1 LPEKTS
7 RVCANFVTNVCRLRL
22 KPPAGVPMERVVTQ
36 ERRHNFRVR
45 TKRAVVVYAVDA
57 KGQVGGA
64 LPATTVD
71 VSANGISLRLVDAAK
86 LTGRL
91 CVQFRFAQP
100 ALEQIVF
107 GHTVQ
112 APKPGVIGVRFD
124 GVSPQLRRQ
133 LTRFVFAEAKR
144 LGQGERPVGADAAEN
159 ANAGRQKP
167 TAPAPVVERGENP
180 GRLTVD
186 EFAAQIG
193 QTVGSTRRLLN
204 KGLVPGA
211 RRMDPTAKKSHWIIP
226 LTAPEDYLALFR
238 RQDAGAAAPA
248 VLVGRP

>member
-1 LPEKTS
+1 L
-7 RVCANFVTNVCRLRL
+7 VTNVCQFVL
-22 KPPAGVPMERVVTQ
+22 KPDDARADGTLVSQQ

-45 TKRAVVVYAVDA
+45 TERAVLVYAVDER
-57 KGQVGGA
+57 GVVGEPM
-64 LPATTVD
+64 PATTVD
-71 VSANGISLRLVDAAK
+71 VSANGMSLRLVDVAR

-91 CVQFRFAQP
+91 CVQLRFAQP
-100 ALEQIVF
+100 ALDQIVF
-107 GHTVQ
+107 GHTVR
-112 APKPGVIGVRFD
+112 APKPGVIGVRLD
-124 GVSPQLRRQ
+124 AVNDNVRRA

-144 LGQGERPVGADAAEN
+144 LGQGGRPVADTVDELEPAATPSD
-159 ANAGRQKP
+159 RD
-167 TAPAPVVERGENP
+167 P

-226 LTAPEDYLALFR
+226 TTAPEDYLALFR

-248 VLVGRP
+248 VELVAR